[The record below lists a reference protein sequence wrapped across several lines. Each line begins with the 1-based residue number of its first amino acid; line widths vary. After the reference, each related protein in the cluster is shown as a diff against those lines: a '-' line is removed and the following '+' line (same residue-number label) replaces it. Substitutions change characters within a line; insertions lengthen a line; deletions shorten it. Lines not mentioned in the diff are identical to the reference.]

1 MVAGG
6 QARSWGGD
14 YFGRL
19 GASTACKGECVG
31 GRWANDCDEQS
42 PCRRLPE
49 TSAQTRRAARWASPS
64 DPAPGYRT
72 SHNLRSEIA
81 VASER
86 SRPGWELPGRVSGKG
101 RDITRRMYLDV
112 RWGRVWSCVT
122 RVGPLRSA
130 SGGVAVGRAVRSP
143 NSHTQHVATLATSK
157 KRGGHG
163 LARGPPQ
170 TSSTACSRRSQSAMV
185 GHLRDLP

>member
-1 MVAGG
+1 MP
-6 QARSWGGD
+6 QTPRD
-14 YFGRL
+14 
-19 GASTACKGECVG
+19 VG
-31 GRWANDCDEQS
+31 TIA
-42 PCRRLPE
+42 P
-49 TSAQTRRAARWASPS
+49 RRAVGFPFRPGARVSP
-64 DPAPGYRT
+64 T

-86 SRPGWELPGRVSGKG
+86 GPVRWELPRPRVWQGP
-101 RDITRRMYLDV
+101 RYYIACEHVPRRS
-112 RWGRVWSCVT
+112 RWATGVVCAVWSCVT
-122 RVGPLRSA
+122 RVSPLRSA

-143 NSHTQHVATLATSK
+143 NSHTQHVATPATSK